1 MKYMTVKQ
9 AAEKWAVSGAMV
21 RRYCKEGKI
30 ANAVLSDDGWKIPKS
45 AKKPNNT
52 IVEEKVN
59 LELSPLAK
67 TLVRQKKKKS
77 FHGLY
82 DYVVVDL
89 TYSSNRMASNRLT
102 RNQVSYI
109 YTKGKVKEMFEPL
122 KVSDL
127 IETLNHIRCVNY
139 IIDNIKTPLT
149 IKLIRQLHSMLTAG
163 TVDTEMN
170 RVEPGEYRNAKSLRK
185 ENFIGS
191 AATIATSLKNLLD
204 DYERTAEV
212 TKETILGF
220 HVDFGRIF
228 PFEDYN
234 GRVGRLLLFKECLR
248 HYVIPFIID
257 DKRRGRYLNGLR
269 QWNHDKSI
277 LMDVTQECQERF
289 ASEIYNQHLAEI
301 GVSFRPADY
310 KED

>member
-9 AAEKWAVSGAMV
+9 AAEAWAISGAMV
-21 RRYCKEGKI
+21 RRYCKDGKI
-30 ANAVLSDDGWKIPKS
+30 PNAVLTEEGWKIPKS

-52 IVEEKVN
+52 IAEEKAN
-59 LELSPLAK
+59 MELSPLVK
-67 TLVRQKKKKS
+67 KLIRQKKKKN

-102 RNQVSYI
+102 RNQVKSI
-109 YTKGKVKEMFEPL
+109 YTKGKVKEMFEPI

-127 IETLNHIRCVNY
+127 IETLNHIRCVNF

-149 IKLIRQLHSMLTAG
+149 PKFVRQLHAMLTAG
-163 TVDTEMN
+163 TVDAEMN
-170 RVEPGEYRNAKSLRK
+170 RVEPGEYRSAKSLRK
-185 ENFIGS
+185 ESFILPTS
-191 AATIATSLKNLLD
+191 SIATSLKALLD
-204 DYERTAEV
+204 DHERTVEV
-212 TKETILGF
+212 NKDTILGL
-220 HVDFGRIF
+220 HVAFERVF

-248 HYVIPFIID
+248 HYITPFIID
-257 DKRRGRYLNGLR
+257 DKRRGRYLDGLR
-269 QWNHDKSI
+269 QWYKDTSI

-301 GVSFRPADY
+301 GVNFKPVDY
-310 KED
+310 KEG